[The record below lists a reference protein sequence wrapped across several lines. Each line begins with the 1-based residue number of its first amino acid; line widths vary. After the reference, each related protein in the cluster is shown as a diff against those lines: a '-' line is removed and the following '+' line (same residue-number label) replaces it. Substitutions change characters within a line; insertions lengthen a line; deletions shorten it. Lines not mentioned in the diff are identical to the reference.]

1 MKLKDLIRRYR
12 RDNSLTM
19 QDLADRSGLSKGYIS
34 MLEKGEN
41 PSTGEPIVPTLPT
54 LKKLASA
61 LDMEL
66 DHLLSSFDSYISAE
80 ALTTTKIAPQSRLI
94 ARTIGIMHQLTEDGQ
109 TVIVNHA
116 ELVKA
121 SGNYDAPPSDTAEIV
136 TCGSAAA
143 GDGAFNECWQ
153 NGTSHLI
160 KNNF

>member
-19 QDLADRSGLSKGYIS
+19 QDLADLSGLSKGCIS

-80 ALTTTKIAPQSRLI
+80 ALTTTKIAPQTS
-94 ARTIGIMHQLTEDGQ
+94 TF
-109 TVIVNHA
+109 
-116 ELVKA
+116 
-121 SGNYDAPPSDTAEIV
+121 
-136 TCGSAAA
+136 A
-143 GDGAFNECWQ
+143 GFCILSW
-153 NGTSHLI
+153 SL
-160 KNNF
+160 

>member
-12 RDNSLTM
+12 RANSLTM

-80 ALTTTKIAPQSRLI
+80 ALKIKQQSERI
-94 ARTIGIMHQLTEDGQ
+94 DG
-109 TVIVNHA
+109 TFNVI
-116 ELVKA
+116 L
-121 SGNYDAPPSDTAEIV
+121 G
-136 TCGSAAA
+136 
-143 GDGAFNECWQ
+143 Q
-153 NGTSHLI
+153 
-160 KNNF
+160 